1 MLVYLDTSAI
11 VKRYVEEPGSTLVN
25 EVYEK
30 ALNGDVL
37 LSFSAWNIGEALGVL
52 DKYHRRQWLSSESYL
67 KARAQF
73 LGETL
78 RLMRLRVIRVIPVRT
93 GLLKQAWSLIEKYHI
108 YQADALQILSAK
120 QVSSEKFYTA
130 DKPLHEAALKEGL
143 KSEHVG

>member
-1 MLVYLDTSAI
+1 MLIYLDTSAI

-52 DKYHRRQWLSSESYL
+52 DKYYRRRWLSSESYL

-78 RLMRLRVIRVIPVRT
+78 RLIRLRIIRVIPVRT
-93 GLLKQAWSLIEKYHI
+93 SLLKQAWSLIEKYHI

-120 QVSSEKFYTA
+120 QVGPEKFYTA
-130 DKPLHEAALKEGL
+130 DKSLHEAALKEGL